1 MKDSTKI
8 SQKMKILKHFL
19 WKKSLRNGCKK
30 KMYHKNTPAKS
41 KKGAL
46 DSAQNLSLSAN
57 LGQIWLNLAK
67 NLRKMPTNLHLKV
80 ARGAS

>member
-1 MKDSTKI
+1 
-8 SQKMKILKHFL
+8 
-19 WKKSLRNGCKK
+19 
-30 KMYHKNTPAKS
+30 MYHKNTPAKS